1 MKRATFKIGND
12 SLTSFTP
19 SPSHNV
25 DNVEVIPFIIHAN
38 ANPVNVN
45 PVNVNPVNVNPVNV
59 NPVNVNPVNIKP
71 LNIKPLNINPIN
83 VKPNSYIHKNC
94 AYKHVENIFYFS

>member
-45 PVNVNPVNVNPVNV
+45 PVNVNPVN
-59 NPVNVNPVNIKP
+59 IKP